1 MPLGLPSEI
10 PRLTES
16 RVLRASRSKPSC
28 THHCLFFTTATTI
41 SFPIKSFHFG
51 GGTGTRPSPL
61 EFYER
66 GLVTRKLSGRE
77 TIMIPVRYDVKLWF
91 SAIHVSLLHHLQTW
105 QRRRKQA
112 SEGDFEIF
120 LSQLLFH
127 FFWISISS
135 PDLKLPGIKGSI
147 SLLIM
152 VIMSNEFL
160 SDGSVM
166 RSRNENGNCSLNG
179 DSVLP
184 PKWKARDVSAVR
196 SFPRGCGPIVQPVN
210 AVSQEP
216 DASSSLVES
225 LSPDVSKSTEDGRAV
240 LNVEPHIVKKEVE
253 NGDDQAVSKEVVD
266 GPVNAV
272 VDGKLLSP
280 THGVDNGVC
289 VIKEAIPKIKFHR
302 RRVSAVRDF
311 PPYCGLNATDPTEE
325 ERKRING
332 KRSFGTEDK
341 SGASNARLT
350 EAMVVD
356 VIQKTLDEL
365 RNESPLRDEVGVGD
379 EISTEKTIGD
389 GEQSNIDL
397 QDEKILKFEH
407 DITGVEP
414 NNRTVSQN
422 SDKSI
427 AGQVCQEIVVYK
439 RDTVSK
445 KRCSADANGE
455 DSEEEF
461 RDEDVQNYGTQEIV
475 ATPSIRSPEKDIKN
489 ISGEFKKVGHE
500 KHLKKRM
507 FDDTDNLGFDGE
519 KRRVVLCLMAQSR
532 CPRLSQQEN
541 LANVDGIT
549 TSNAKVHASKTK
561 TPRKSTK
568 KKAKHGE
575 KKESSSSAKVAYN
588 GTLEMVVRD
597 EEDFVVATEEQ
608 REEESPTSQGT
619 HNVDVMLPPFGPTSS
634 SDARNKVRE
643 TLRLFHA
650 LCRKI
655 LQGEEARTRDG
666 DESKRGRTD
675 LMAKTILKEK
685 GREPDRGKKTWGPI
699 PGVEVGDEFQYRV
712 ELALVGLHWTLQAGI
727 DYTKKGK
734 ELVAV
739 SVVASGG
746 YDNELGKPDCLTYS
760 GSGGIGKDKKVEDQK
775 LEKGNLALKNNI
787 LTKIPVR
794 VIRGSKSKPTEPSD
808 SKSRPITTYIYD
820 GLYTVE
826 KYYQEPGQLGN
837 MVYKF
842 ELRRIPGQPELALR
856 EVKSKKFQ
864 KREGICVD
872 DITGGKEVF
881 PICAVNT
888 IDDEKPP
895 SFTYITKIM
904 YPDWYRPVPPK
915 GCDCVGRC
923 SDKRCL
929 CAFKN
934 DGEIPYNHNGAIVEA
949 KPLVYE
955 CGPSCRCPPS
965 CYNKVTQNGMKIDL
979 EIFKTETRG
988 WGVRSLSSIS
998 SGSFICEYIGEL
1010 LEDTEA
1016 EKRTGND
1023 EYLFDIGQNYNDCT
1037 KPSTGE
1043 VVEGGGFTI
1052 DAANYG
1058 NVGRFINHSC
1068 SPNLYAQNV
1077 LYDQEDKRMPH
1088 IMLFAAENIPPLQE
1102 LTYHY
1107 NYAVDTVHDSD
1118 GNIKIKSCY
1127 CGSSEC
1133 TGRLY

>member
-1 MPLGLPSEI
+1 
-10 PRLTES
+10 
-16 RVLRASRSKPSC
+16 
-28 THHCLFFTTATTI
+28 
-41 SFPIKSFHFG
+41 
-51 GGTGTRPSPL
+51 
-61 EFYER
+61 
-66 GLVTRKLSGRE
+66 
-77 TIMIPVRYDVKLWF
+77 
-91 SAIHVSLLHHLQTW
+91 
-105 QRRRKQA
+105 
-112 SEGDFEIF
+112 
-120 LSQLLFH
+120 
-127 FFWISISS
+127 
-135 PDLKLPGIKGSI
+135 
-147 SLLIM
+147 M
-152 VIMSNEFL
+152 VMMSNEFL

-166 RSRNENGNCSLNG
+166 RSRTENGSCSLNG

-184 PKWKARDVSAVR
+184 SKWKPRTVSAVR

-210 AVSQEP
+210 VVSQEP
-216 DASSSLVES
+216 DASSTLVNNNSNGAKDAAGISAAQVES
-225 LSPDVSKSTEDGRAV
+225 LPPDVSKSTEDGRAM
-240 LNVEPHIVKKEVE
+240 LIVEPHIVEIEETLVKKELE
-253 NGDDQAVSKEVVD
+253 NGEDQAVSKEVVN

-272 VDGKLLSP
+272 VDVKLLSP
-280 THGVDNGVC
+280 THGMENGVC
-289 VIKEAIPKIKFHR
+289 VIKEATPKIKFPR

-332 KRSFGTEDK
+332 KSSFGTEDK
-341 SGASNARLT
+341 GGAENVRLT

-356 VIQKTLDEL
+356 VLQKTQTDEL
-365 RNESPLRDEVGVGD
+365 SNEPPMGDEVGG
-379 EISTEKTIGD
+379 EISTEKTIGG
-389 GEQSNIDL
+389 GEQSNINL
-397 QDEKILKFEH
+397 QDGKILKFEH

-414 NNRTVSQN
+414 NNRTIPQN
-422 SDKSI
+422 SDKSVT
-427 AGQVCQEIVVYK
+427 GQGCQEIVVYK
-439 RDTVSK
+439 RDTVSEG
-445 KRCSADANGE
+445 RCSADAHGE

-461 RDEDVQNYGTQEIV
+461 QDEHVQNYGTQEIV
-475 ATPSIRSPEKDIKN
+475 VTPSIGSPQKDIKN
-489 ISGEFKKVGHE
+489 IIAEFDRLGHE
-500 KHLKKRM
+500 KRLKKRM
-507 FDDTDNLGFDGE
+507 FDDTNNVGFIGE
-519 KRRVVLCLMAQSR
+519 KRRVVLCLMAQS
-532 CPRLSQQEN
+532 CGPQESQQEN
-541 LANVDGIT
+541 LANLDGIT

-568 KKAKHGE
+568 RKAKHGE
-575 KKESSSSAKVAYN
+575 KESSSSEKKVAYT

-597 EEDFVVATEEQ
+597 DDDFVVATEEQ
-608 REEESPTSQGT
+608 GEEGPPTSHGA
-619 HNVDVMLPPFGPTSS
+619 HNVDVVLPPFGPKSS
-634 SDARNKVRE
+634 NDVRNKVRE

-666 DESKRGRTD
+666 EETKKGRTD
-675 LMAKTILKEK
+675 LMAKTILQEK
-685 GREPDRGKKTWGPI
+685 GRAPDRGKKAWGPI

-746 YDNELGKPDCLTYS
+746 YDNELGKPDVLTYS

-808 SKSRPITTYIYD
+808 SRSRPITTYIYD

-842 ELRRIPGQPELALR
+842 ELKRIPGQPELALR
-856 EVKSKKFQ
+856 EVKSKKFE

-881 PICAVNT
+881 PICAINT

-895 SFTYITKIM
+895 SFTYITKII
-904 YPDWYRPVPPK
+904 YPDWYCPVPPK

-923 SDKRCL
+923 SDKRCS

-965 CYNKVTQNGMKIDL
+965 CYNRVTQNGMKIEL
-979 EIFKTETRG
+979 EIFKTESRG

-1037 KPSTGE
+1037 KPSPGE

-1052 DAANYG
+1052 DAAHYG